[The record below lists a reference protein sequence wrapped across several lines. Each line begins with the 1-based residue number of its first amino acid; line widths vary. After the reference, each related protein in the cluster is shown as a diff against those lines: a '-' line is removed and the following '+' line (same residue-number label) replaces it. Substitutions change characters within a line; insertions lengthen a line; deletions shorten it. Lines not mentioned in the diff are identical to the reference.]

1 MSGRDLPPPAERGE
15 GRGGG
20 LIAACVAAAAL
31 LLTSPA
37 VAADTAPVYTRSST
51 LPAGTWALVASHSIT
66 KDQVLTRARVLPP
79 GIPEAERNGL
89 VLQELVN
96 EVVIAT
102 GLEREGAP
110 RADEAEV
117 EKNLASMKELA
128 KARGV
133 ELDQELSRQ
142 GLTLD
147 ELRSRIRLGVQF
159 EKRIDRDA
167 TDDALKAYFEKHALE
182 LEGEVRATQVLVRSR
197 GDDTTTF
204 QRAIQ
209 VLARVKADGSNM
221 ADLAREMSDDPNAPL
236 DGGDLDFFA
245 YGSPAAPPEVVQ
257 ACFAL
262 GKRGLVPGP
271 VRSSRGY
278 HIVYVTATR
287 FTTEPSYERAKER
300 VRMRFRAEHAR
311 AVIDEW
317 KKAAEIVLSSD
328 APRMP
333 LSR

>member
-1 MSGRDLPPPAERGE
+1 M
-15 GRGGG
+15 
-20 LIAACVAAAAL
+20 
-31 LLTSPA
+31 
-37 VAADTAPVYTRSST
+37 
-51 LPAGTWALVASHSIT
+51 ASHSIT
-66 KDQVLTRARVLPP
+66 KEQVLARAKVLPP
-79 GIPEAERNGL
+79 GIPEDQRNGL

-96 EVVIAT
+96 ETVIAA

-110 RADEAEV
+110 KPDEAEV
-117 EKNLASMKELA
+117 EKSLASMKELA

-133 ELDQELSRQ
+133 ELDSELSRQ
-142 GLTLD
+142 GMTLD
-147 ELRSRIRLGVQF
+147 ELKSRIRLGVQF

-182 LEGEVRATQVLVRSR
+182 LEGEVRATQVLVRFR
-197 GDDTTTF
+197 GDDTTTYN
-204 QRAIQ
+204 Q
-209 VLARVKADGSNM
+209 VLKVLGRVKADGSNM
-221 ADLAREMSDDPNAPL
+221 ADLAREMSDDPNAAL

-257 ACFAL
+257 ACFDL

-287 FTTEPSYERAKER
+287 FTSEPSYERDKER
-300 VRMRFRAEHAR
+300 VRVRFRAEHAR

-317 KKAAEIVLSSD
+317 KKAAGIVLSSD

-333 LSR
+333 FSR